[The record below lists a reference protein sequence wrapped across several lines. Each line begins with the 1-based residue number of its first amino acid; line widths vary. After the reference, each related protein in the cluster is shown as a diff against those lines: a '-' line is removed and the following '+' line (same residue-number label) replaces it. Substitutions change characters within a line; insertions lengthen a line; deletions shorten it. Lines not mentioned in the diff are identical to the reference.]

1 MKTQS
6 ILRSIVSGVWALA
19 LAFFYMGSGMA
30 VAAGGDVATVNMTSS
45 AVYWQPH
52 GPYAQITLTVS
63 GPDGVT
69 SNVFPSGV
77 SPAFQAGNLT
87 DGSYSYELTVT
98 PAIDDETRAKLRQ
111 ARESGDMSVVTKM
124 KRSGTLPSGPTS
136 QSGHFRI
143 LNGAIYV
150 DTTPEG

>member
-69 SNVFPSGV
+69 SNVFPNGV
-77 SPAFQAGNLT
+77 SPAFQAGNLA
-87 DGSYSYELTVT
+87 DGSYTYELTVT
-98 PAIDDETRAKLRQ
+98 PVIDDNTRAKLKQ
-111 ARESGDMSVVTKM
+111 ARASDDMSAITRM
-124 KRSGTLPSGPTS
+124 KRSGALPSRATK
-136 QSGHFRI
+136 QSGYFRI
-143 LNGAIYV
+143 LNGAILI
-150 DTTPEG
+150 DQTPEG